1 MAQSLP
7 ESLDLLKAVTQ
18 QWCYSGRISLSE
30 FSRLPE
36 NIIKKDTELDYT
48 IEFLP
53 FEKLAG
59 QAIIE
64 AEAQVELICQRSLEG
79 FCQQIQVK
87 QKVGF
92 IRDLEEEKR
101 LGPGMNPSLMSDGLV
116 QPKELIEDE
125 LLLAIPEFPVM
136 PGVEIEQIEQEN
148 TEDQSEDAD
157 SSNPFSVL
165 KELKS

>member
-18 QWCYSGRISLSE
+18 QWCYSGQLNLSE
-30 FSRLPE
+30 FSRLPD
-36 NIIKKDTELDYT
+36 NIIRKDAELDYK

-53 FEKLAG
+53 FDKLAG
-59 QAIIE
+59 QAFIE
-64 AEAQVELICQRSLEG
+64 VRAQVELICQRSLES
-79 FCQQIQVK
+79 FDKQIHIK

-92 IRDLEEEKR
+92 IRNLEEEGQ
-101 LGPGMNPSLMSDGLV
+101 LGRGMNPSLLENGLV

-136 PGVEIEQIEQEN
+136 PGVEIEQEYA
-148 TEDQSEDAD
+148 EDEASEAD
-157 SSNPFSVL
+157 SDSNNPFSVL

>member
-7 ESLDLLKAVTQ
+7 ESLDLLKAVTRG
-18 QWCYSGRISLSE
+18 WCYSGRLNLSD

-36 NIIKKDTELDYT
+36 NIIKKDAELSFK

-53 FEKLAG
+53 YETLAG
-59 QAIIE
+59 QAFIE
-64 AEAQVELICQRSLEG
+64 AETQVELICQRSLDS
-79 FCQQIQVK
+79 FTQRIRVK

-92 IRDLEEEKR
+92 IRNLDDEQR
-101 LGPGMNPSLMSDGLV
+101 LGPDMNPSLVEDGLV

-136 PGVEIEQIEQEN
+136 PGVKIEQEYAEN
-148 TEDQSEDAD
+148 EAGEAEDAD
-157 SSNPFSVL
+157 SDNPFSVL